1 MPPEPTFAP
10 GKVSGASLP
19 PAPASVQDVATPV
32 AKSPIMRV
40 AESRLSLCTGPRTRR
55 SLPAVPRS
63 KPAHLISIGIL
74 PMQLADNVKHFTAF
88 VNTDG
93 ASPADPLARSPLSG
107 IRACLLR
114 PHPSAAI
121 SP

>member
-40 AESRLSLCTGPRTRR
+40 AESRLSLALGLWRTRR

-74 PMQLADNVKHFTAF
+74 PMQLADNVKHATAL
-88 VNTDG
+88 VNRANFGPCRLTIRESLCVDG
-93 ASPADPLARSPLSG
+93 SRQRARG
-107 IRACLLR
+107 VRG
-114 PHPSAAI
+114 
-121 SP
+121 